1 MGRFNPAGFT
11 GGILLLLKGYID
23 ESYNARMFTL
33 SAVFGTGLNWAY
45 FESAWN
51 KRIAAK
57 NKELK
62 AGGRPKISRVH
73 ASDLSN
79 RKAEFEGWTTDEQIA
94 FTQDLI
100 GVFGKAHYLF
110 ITAYSMPLD
119 LFVAE
124 FPESKNK
131 VLPYCYAILLKF
143 LMFETGDMYERAKAR
158 GDVRPVNIALIHD
171 RSSYDAVLLDTFN
184 KMLDDKGFEGRKYFS
199 SITPLAWDQC
209 IPLQAADFLAYENM
223 KDSDRLATGSP
234 RPKRKSMAALLNL
247 SALGGGTRRF
257 DAKTLRDMREF
268 VEREC
273 KKRLGVP

>member
-1 MGRFNPAGFT
+1 VRQRAKGAF
-11 GGILLLLKGYID
+11 LQLKGYID
-23 ESYNARMFTL
+23 ESYNTRMFTL
-33 SAVFGTGLNWAY
+33 SAVLGTGLNWAY
-45 FESAWN
+45 FESAWK
-51 KRIAAK
+51 KRVAAK

-62 AGGRPKISRVH
+62 VSGRPKISRVH

-79 RKAEFEGWTTDEQIA
+79 RKGEFEGWTTEEQIA

-124 FPESKNK
+124 FPESRNK
-131 VLPYCYAILLKF
+131 VLPSCYAILLKF

-234 RPKRKSMAALLNL
+234 RTKRKSLAALLDL
-247 SALGGGTRRF
+247 SSLGGATRRF

-268 VEREC
+268 VERER
-273 KKRLGVP
+273 KKRLGAP